1 MEHNLIKQ
9 IMRLTQNRD
18 ISDDVTVG
26 LIENALEQYRKA
38 NLNEPAKYIKIFD
51 SSTGYLKFDT
61 KLASFTVGD
70 KSSYSGWYQVKFKR
84 SEIDPK
90 LYDIFGTNK

>member
-1 MEHNLIKQ
+1 MEYNLIKQ
-9 IMRLTQNRD
+9 IIRLTQNRD

-51 SSTGYLKFDT
+51 NGSGYLKFDNR
-61 KLASFTVGD
+61 AMRFIIGD
-70 KSSYSGWYQVKFKR
+70 KSTISGWYQVKFKR

>member
-1 MEHNLIKQ
+1 MEYNLINQ
-9 IMRLTQNRD
+9 IVRLTQNRD

-38 NLNEPAKYIKIFD
+38 NLDEPAKYIRLFD
-51 SSTGYLKFDT
+51 NSSGYLKFDT
-61 KLASFTVGD
+61 RIAKFIVGD
-70 KSSYSGWYQVKFKR
+70 KSTNSGWYQVKFKR